1 MALPEDELK
10 KKKNSFGDAAAVA
23 RDPGASLVQQAR
35 PGQNSPTNTWPGNQP
50 AKDIYGAR
58 RAAPVPNPVA
68 ADPQAA
74 ADRAAIGGVW
84 EGVKGFNAKAGAAIA
99 DMASL
104 PVRGA
109 VGAYDTAVVRP
120 MRAAGINAAYL
131 SPAVTPAGANPESMT
146 PFYDRLRAGESAA
159 PGAPAATPAPLSA
172 AATPAPGAFTAANP
186 TDQRLAMGVQQT
198 PPVIAPPS
206 PVAPLAQSAT
216 PGGGITR
223 VGNSY
228 SASGPVTGDVTINGQ
243 PPRNGGAISEQN
255 EGAASGLARQQ
266 MGESLARLG
275 TAPAPQAVGF
285 QPQQFQQSQWASDL
299 ARKNAETQAS
309 SIHAPTAALGRANVA
324 MLQGERAGA
333 LAADATA
340 QRTAMQESGALAR
353 SGNQEQGANFRAGLA
368 AQGVQDANTLR
379 RDEFNRAGVAEGFKV
394 DAMAQLQKAQ
404 MALQNAKTPEERKAA
419 SDTLLAMQGRDR
431 PNRFTV
437 VPGGQDTD
445 PESGRPINRP
455 AMVLDNQT
463 GQFIQSPSVQ
473 KQPATE
479 QRTVGGIYTDAKG
492 NRAKWDGKN
501 FVPA

>member
-23 RDPGASLVQQAR
+23 NNPSTSLVQQAA
-35 PGQNSPTNTWPGNQP
+35 P
-50 AKDIYGAR
+50 A
-58 RAAPVPNPVA
+58 PNPVA
-68 ADPQAA
+68 ADPQAT
-74 ADRAAIGGVW
+74 ADRAAVGRLW

-99 DMASL
+99 DVASL

-146 PFYDRLRAGESAA
+146 PFSDRLRAGESAA
-159 PGAPAATPAPLSA
+159 PGAPAASPAPLSA

-266 MGESLARLG
+266 LGQSLARLG
-275 TAPAPQAVGF
+275 TAPQAVGF

-379 RDEFNRAGVAEGFKV
+379 RDEFNRSGVAEGFKV
-394 DAMAQLQKAQ
+394 DAMKQLQAAQ
-404 MALQNAKTPEERKAA
+404 MALTNAKTPEERKAA
-419 SDTLLAMQGRDR
+419 SDTLLAMQGKTENAKD
-431 PNRFTV
+431 NVITLG
-437 VPGGQDTD
+437 GGQEWDAAAGMMRNVPQRAIDLRT
-445 PESGRPINRP
+445 GREIGGSP
-455 AMVLDNQT
+455 A
-463 GQFIQSPSVQ
+463 GQ
-473 KQPATE
+473 KQASTAPLQNHISALRSDPKLAAQFDE
-479 QRTVGGIYTDAKG
+479 QYGAGASAKILG
-492 NRAKWDGKN
+492 VK
-501 FVPA
+501 

>member
-23 RDPGASLVQQAR
+23 SDPSASLVQQAR

-50 AKDIYGAR
+50 STNIYGVKQASP
-58 RAAPVPNPVA
+58 APNPVA
-68 ADPQAA
+68 TDPQAT
-74 ADRAAIGGVW
+74 ADRAAVGGLW

-99 DMASL
+99 DVASL

-159 PGAPAATPAPLSA
+159 SPAPLSA
-172 AATPAPGAFTAANP
+172 AAAQKNPAAPGLAIDPNGQYAGPLMGYQPTRDSQPGAAE
-186 TDQRLAMGVQQT
+186 A
-198 PPVIAPPS
+198 S
-206 PVAPLAQSAT
+206 PLSKSN
-216 PGGGITR
+216 ITR
-223 VGNSY
+223 VDNSY
-228 SASGPVTGDVTINGQ
+228 SAAGPVTGDVTINGQ

-266 MGESLARLG
+266 LGQSLARLG
-275 TAPAPQAVGF
+275 TAPQAVGF

-333 LAADATA
+333 LSADAAA

-368 AQGVQDANTLR
+368 AQGTQAANTLR
-379 RDEFNRAGVAEGFKV
+379 RDEFNREGVAVGFKN
-394 DAMAQLQKAQ
+394 DAMLQLQKAQ
-404 MALQNAKTPEERKAA
+404 QAVMNAKPEDRPAA
-419 SDTLLAMQGRDR
+419 LATLLALQGKTENAKDNVITLGGGQEWDAAAGMMRNVPQRAIDLRTGREIGGSPAGQNPQLPPGMKRQIGTANGR
-431 PNRFTV
+431 PVYEDANGKTV
-437 VPGGQDTD
+437 V
-445 PESGRPINRP
+445 
-455 AMVLDNQT
+455 
-463 GQFIQSPSVQ
+463 
-473 KQPATE
+473 
-479 QRTVGGIYTDAKG
+479 AKG
-492 NRAKWDGKN
+492 
-501 FVPA
+501 